1 MYRRNN
7 MPLSPKCPNQSFD
20 VPQTQQLQCLHEEAR
35 PRMSNTTVYD
45 ILEQWTKRV
54 IVAFNTNGKYPRPVL
69 LTDLQKVTIIEG
81 YLRAVY
87 AIPDEK
93 IGKPNFEAYKGV
105 ILAEYNSVASAT
117 NNIVTPL
124 TQVQTQVR
132 EYLLKIDAFWKLLL
146 ERFGI

>member
-1 MYRRNN
+1 MMYRRNDT
-7 MPLSPKCPNQSFD
+7 PRPPNQSFV

-35 PRMSNTTVYD
+35 PRMSNAAVYD

-54 IVAFNTNGKYPRPVL
+54 IVAFNTNGKYPRTVP
-69 LTDLQKVTIIEG
+69 LTNLQKVTVIEG

-87 AIPDEK
+87 AVPDDK

-105 ILAEYNSVASAT
+105 ILVEYNSVAFAT

-146 ERFGI
+146 QRFAI